1 MNDSIITTA
10 SWLFMLSLYALIFK
24 AVSTFKAGRLKKQ
37 EEATRKE
44 RVMKD
49 ILALSKQ
56 EIAILK
62 FVLKQGSSTAWL
74 PDNCKQVIILVEKGY
89 LVQIGFNS
97 KPISDL
103 RLSFHYSLV
112 HLFSVPENVQK
123 IIADMPQEFVKK
135 WRRIKPDRSFKDCQ

>member
-24 AVSTFKAGRLKKQ
+24 AVSTFKAGRLKEK
-37 EEATRKE
+37 EKATQNE
-44 RVMKD
+44 RTMKD

-62 FVLKQGSSTAWL
+62 FVLNQGSSTAWL
-74 PDNCKQVIILVEKGY
+74 PDNCKQVMLLVEKGY
-89 LVQIGFNS
+89 LVQIGFNC

-103 RLSFHYSLV
+103 RLSFDY
-112 HLFSVPENVQK
+112 
-123 IIADMPQEFVKK
+123 
-135 WRRIKPDRSFKDCQ
+135 